1 MGRNQLGDLQHAI
14 MQVLWKQGEQGE
26 AAAADV
32 HRALWQERR
41 LAPTTIATMLA
52 KMERKGVVTHR
63 TEGRRY
69 LYRPAVTESEVRRSM
84 LGDLTDRLFGGSVA
98 AVVSHLLEERE
109 IDPDELDELRRL
121 IAEAER
127 RERRSRER

>member
-69 LYRPAVTESEVRRSM
+69 LYRPTVTESEVRRSM
-84 LGDLTDRLFGGSVA
+84 LGDLTDRLFDGSVA